1 MPDARSTALKVLNK
15 VERDG
20 AYSNIELSSALS
32 QSGLDGRDSA
42 FCSALV
48 RGVLERRVTLDYII
62 SRHSSV
68 KIKKIAPVVLDIL
81 RMGVYQLFFMDK
93 VPENAAV
100 FESVE
105 LAKKYAKRSSG
116 FINGVLRGIIRDENA
131 FVLPDGD
138 GIESLCIRYSVSPSL
153 ARLLG
158 SAYGDDAEKFL
169 EASFGKPPLDIRVN
183 TLKTSA
189 DELAASFIN
198 SGIKAI
204 RCDNLSDML
213 ILETSGAP
221 DVLPGFNEG
230 LFHVQDKASQLCCL
244 ALSPKPGERVLDI
257 CAAPGGKSF
266 TLAEMM
272 KDEGTIV
279 SCDIHSHRTALIR
292 SGAKRLGINCIQA
305 TVNDATVGNPQLG
318 EFDKVLCDVPCSGFG
333 VIRRKPEIRYKNADE
348 LSDLYSL
355 QRTILKKTS
364 ERVKKGGILVYSTC
378 TLNPAENQDAVNEF
392 LSENRT
398 FEPVPLFGEGEC
410 MKTFFTH
417 IDGTDGFFAAKLMR
431 KE

>member
-1 MPDARSTALKVLNK
+1 
-15 VERDG
+15 
-20 AYSNIELSSALS
+20 
-32 QSGLDGRDSA
+32 
-42 FCSALV
+42 
-48 RGVLERRVTLDYII
+48 
-62 SRHSSV
+62 
-68 KIKKIAPVVLDIL
+68 
-81 RMGVYQLFFMDK
+81 
-93 VPENAAV
+93 
-100 FESVE
+100 
-105 LAKKYAKRSSG
+105 
-116 FINGVLRGIIRDENA
+116 
-131 FVLPDGD
+131 
-138 GIESLCIRYSVSPSL
+138 
-153 ARLLG
+153 
-158 SAYGDDAEKFL
+158 
-169 EASFGKPPLDIRVN
+169 
-183 TLKTSA
+183 
-189 DELAASFIN
+189 
-198 SGIKAI
+198 
-204 RCDNLSDML
+204 
-213 ILETSGAP
+213 
-221 DVLPGFNEG
+221 
-230 LFHVQDKASQLCCL
+230 
-244 ALSPKPGERVLDI
+244 VLDI

>member
-1 MPDARSTALKVLNK
+1 MPDARSTALKVLGK

-20 AYSNIELSSALS
+20 AYSNIELSSALL

-68 KIKKIAPVVLDIL
+68 KLKKIAPVVLDIL

-116 FINGVLRGIIRDENA
+116 FINGVLRGIIRDESA

-138 GIESLCIRYSVSPSL
+138 GIEPLCVRYSVSPSL
-153 ARLLG
+153 ARLL
-158 SAYGDDAEKFL
+158 SLAYGDDAEKFL

-189 DELAASFIN
+189 DELVASFTD

-204 RCDNLSDML
+204 RSDDLRDML
-213 ILETSGAP
+213 ILETTGAP
-221 DVLPGFNEG
+221 DALPGFAEG

-244 ALSPKPGERVLDI
+244 ALSPEPGERVLDI

-272 KDEGTIV
+272 HGEGNVV

-292 SGAKRLGINCIQA
+292 SGAKRLEINCIQ
-305 TVNDATVGNPQLG
+305 TIVNDATVGNPQLG

-364 ERVKKGGILVYSTC
+364 EHVKKGGILVYSTC

-392 LSENRT
+392 LSENLN
-398 FEPVPLFGEGEC
+398 FELVPLFGKGEC